1 MKTISR
7 YLMTLVALFAMTAG
21 AWAEGTVYSSSVD
34 IRNLQPDDILIEGA
48 SLIDMETNNYKFKI
62 IGYYLRSQDD
72 INYSQYNST
81 EGEVIGGVDRQVKV
95 LTGGVIE
102 YIRSG
107 NRYTYTPCDAEY
119 NPLNA
124 WIVTQIEDLGSDS
137 YRVQITAYQYGS
149 AEEEANEVEANVNP
163 GEKTNLIDQFNK
175 AKNSGLTVNVGS
187 DDNAYSLN
195 FDKEA
200 IGSILE
206 GNPEE
211 VNLETTYEETKQKIG
226 STDVLAKLNVNLTNG
241 SNALNFNAGKV
252 VANLKFLG
260 NIPTGR
266 ELQTWYFDNVSN
278 LPTEMISTVYD
289 AINKMATITMSHF
302 STYGLLLYTPAG
314 IADISEDGTSAKFEM
329 PDNDLTV
336 EYELVRDMQDAT
348 NPVAFSGIP
357 DDGKISVKKGDD
369 GKYQPIEALNIQLI
383 DPLAAIDAQNIIS
396 AEGIT
401 IKVLLGDDSTGPV
414 VYDDENPITLEAFL
428 ADMKPG
434 FYWIKAEGT
443 ADGTYDGTVYSTE
456 MWLTEFSS
464 YDLTLSPAQSD
475 KVSVTIGGTAVSADD
490 NGVIKSVEAGQKVVL
505 KTTSS
510 DYIIRKAAV
519 KKTEAAA
526 PVTGTIYL
534 WESPEGT
541 PVETGGTI
549 AYVNGD
555 GDRLNYL
562 NSGYYTICL
571 NGKKANMND
580 ETASANAGH
589 MVVTLDNALAA
600 GDVISITGYIT
611 KNESKKSSAYIVY
624 ENGTNAESPAFG
636 DEANI
641 DATFSGSIQTKTVT
655 VAEEAAGSKTIT
667 LTRGQTGTNLFITK
681 LEIIRGAANN

>member
-7 YLMTLVALFAMTAG
+7 YLLTLVALLAMTAG
-21 AWAEGTVYSSSVD
+21 AWAEGKVYNSSVD
-34 IRNLQPDDILIEGA
+34 IHDLQVDDILVEGA
-48 SLIDMETNNYKFKI
+48 EITGIKSPYGFKLMP
-62 IGYYLRSQDD
+62 YFLQSQDD
-72 INYSQYNST
+72 EHYSLQSSSQAIANSYAQ
-81 EGEVIGGVDRQVKV
+81 VKIIKGGV
-95 LTGGVIE
+95 LE
-102 YIRSG
+102 YIRTDSG
-107 NRYTYTPCDAEY
+107 SRYTLTPCDADR
-119 NPLNA
+119 NPFNA
-124 WIVTQIEDLGSDS
+124 WIVTKIEDLGSGS
-137 YRVQITAYQYGS
+137 YRVQITGYQYGS
-149 AEEEANEVEANVNP
+149 AEVETNINP
-163 GEKTNLIDQFNK
+163 GEKTNLLDKFNQ
-175 AKNSGLTVNVGS
+175 AKNSSLKVNVGTG
-187 DDNAYSLN
+187 DNAYTLD

-211 VNLETTYEETKQKIG
+211 VNLETTYEESAQQIG
-226 STDVLAKLNVNLTNG
+226 TTDVLAKLIVNLTNG

-252 VANLKFLG
+252 IASLKFLG

-266 ELQTWYFDNVSN
+266 ELQTWYFDNASN
-278 LPTEMISTVYD
+278 LPTELIPTVYD

-329 PDNDLTV
+329 PANDLTV

-348 NPVAFSGIP
+348 NPVAFAGIP
-357 DDGKISVKKGDD
+357 ADGKISVKKGAD
-369 GKYQPIEALNIQLI
+369 GKYQPTEALDIQLI
-383 DPLAAIDAQNIIS
+383 DPLAATDAQNIIA

-456 MWLTEFSS
+456 MWLTEG

-475 KVSVTIGGTAVSADD
+475 KVSVTVGGTDVSADE
-490 NGVIKSVEAGQKVVL
+490 NGIIKSVATGQKVII
-505 KTTSS
+505 KTASS
-510 DYIIRKAAV
+510 DYIIRKATV
-519 KKTEAAA
+519 KKAEAEA
-526 PVTGTIYL
+526 PVTSTIYS

-562 NSGYYTICL
+562 NSGNYTICL
-571 NGKKANMND
+571 NGKKANIND

-611 KNESKKSSAYIVY
+611 KNESKKSSAYILY
-624 ENGTNAESPAFG
+624 ENGTETESPVFS

-641 DATFSGSIQTKTVT
+641 DATFNGSIQTKTVT